1 MLFCGR
7 GKGGR
12 VGLEANAVLA
22 SSCLLSWALEAEDQ
36 LLALGICGRCASE

>member
-7 GKGGR
+7 GKSGR

-36 LLALGICGRCASE
+36 LALGICGSCASE